1 MSKELQVPFA
11 KELSRN
17 YQNKKVQDLSKK
29 LAKAEAKAKR
39 LKKEKF
45 SNYFYAG
52 LGSILVLYIGLIT
65 LQLTV

>member
-1 MSKELQVPFA
+1 MKTLEVPFSKEIS
-11 KELSRN
+11 KN
-17 YQNKKVQDLSKK
+17 YQNKQVQDLSKK

-39 LKKEKF
+39 LEKEKI
-45 SNYFYAG
+45 SNYFYVG